1 MDPYSARNSFSPVD
15 PRAAGPQRTWHARR
29 MGYPPAPDGP
39 DRDTGAVTKVL
50 AVLLLLCAG
59 ALVYTVIR
67 QRRAAPEIVYEPR
80 PITIPAG
87 DLGADEKANIA
98 VFQST
103 SPSVV
108 HITNVGLRRNAFTM
122 DVTEIPQGTGTGFVW
137 DEHGYIVTNFHVIQG
152 AQIAQVTLSDGN
164 TYQGKVVGSAPDKD
178 LAVVKIDAPPSK
190 LAKIAVGTSS
200 DLQVGQKVLAIG
212 NPFGF
217 DQTLTTGVISG
228 LGREIKSVTQRTIS
242 DVIQTD
248 APINPGNSG
257 GPLLDSHGRLIGVN
271 TAIFSPNGA
280 SAGIG
285 FAIPVDT
292 VNRIV
297 PQLINRG
304 DLQRPVLGINIAADY
319 VAAGKSVHGALV
331 LTVMPGG
338 PAARAGIVGVTYSPD
353 GRAML
358 GDVIVKIDTF
368 EIKKGDDVYRALE
381 NKNVGDTVTLEVANA
396 GRLRTVKVQLEAAP

>member
-1 MDPYSARNSFSPVD
+1 MA
-15 PRAAGPQRTWHARR
+15 
-29 MGYPPAPDGP
+29 YPPDGP
-39 DRDTGAVTKVL
+39 PDRDGGAVTKVL
-50 AVLLLLCAG
+50 AVLLLLCAA
-59 ALVYTVIR
+59 ALVFTVLR
-67 QRRAAPEIVYEPR
+67 QRRGAPEIVYEPR

-87 DLGADEKANIA
+87 DLGADEKATIA
-98 VFQST
+98 VFQSV

-108 HITNVGLRRNAFTM
+108 HVTNIGLQRDAFTM
-122 DVTEIPQGTGTGFVW
+122 DVTEIPQGTGTGFLW
-137 DEHGYIVTNFHVIQG
+137 DEYGHVVTNFHVIQG
-152 AQIAQVTLSDGN
+152 ASSTQVTLSDGN
-164 TYQGKVVGSAPDKD
+164 TYEGKVIGAAPDKD

-217 DQTLTTGVISG
+217 DRTLTTGVISG
-228 LGREIKSVTQRTIS
+228 LGRQIKSVTQRTIT

-271 TAIFSPNGA
+271 TAIYSPSGA

-297 PQLINRG
+297 PQLISNG
-304 DLQRPVLGINIAADY
+304 KVIRPVMGINLAADQ
-319 VAAGKSVHGALV
+319 VAAQAHVQGALV
-331 LTVMPGG
+331 YTVVPGG
-338 PAARAGIVGVTYSPD
+338 PAARAGIVGIGVTPD
-353 GRAML
+353 GHLLL
-358 GDVIVKIDTF
+358 GDVIIKLDGT
-368 EIKKGDDVYRALE
+368 EITKGDDLYIALD
-381 NKNVGDTVTLEVANA
+381 KHKVGDHVKVEVVNNGRSRIVDVTLEAS
-396 GRLRTVKVQLEAAP
+396 T